1 MAGFWRNRKSR
12 MVVAAVVVCCAAVA
26 LSVALAYPQPVST
39 HALGAEWQCHRAVGI
54 FMTCTR
60 ASQVEPILHRQCR
73 EPTDLRRV

>member
-12 MVVAAVVVCCAAVA
+12 MVVAAVVVCCAAAA

-60 ASQVEPILHRQCR
+60 ASRVEPILHRQRR